1 MNYEREMLFVLM
13 LMMLVMVKDV
23 SHTLHAETLINITNY
38 ITAATISV
46 SSSNYN
52 WYQSAVSY
60 QLSHQ

>member
-38 ITAATISV
+38 ITAATISHPLTTTDIIC
-46 SSSNYN
+46 SL
-52 WYQSAVSY
+52 
-60 QLSHQ
+60 LSHQ